1 MKKENDNME
10 VIKEHGSPVPCS
22 DGELGTRI
30 EAACARIGTKKSA
43 ALKAGV
49 SEDMLHRYIR
59 GGSRP
64 SFEAMARL
72 CAAAGVSLEWLA
84 TGKLPEAPAPQP
96 SEPVAQIDQ
105 RLMGRCSD
113 AFGKLYKELG
123 IALSLA
129 DLGALAAEA
138 YNDLVA
144 AEVKDMDIPTQL
156 VVIRSLV
163 ERHRRELLAEADA
176 NAKGKRSAS

>member
-1 MKKENDNME
+1 MKKKIGKVE
-10 VIKEHGSPVPCS
+10 VGRKLGTPVP
-22 DGELGTRI
+22 GYTPELGTRI
-30 EAACARIGTKKSA
+30 THAIEQLEG
-43 ALKAGV
+43 LKAASKIIGV
-49 SEDMLHRYIR
+49 SDESLAQWRD
-59 GGSRP
+59 GKARP
-64 SFEAMARL
+64 SFFGLQKLAD
-72 CAAAGVSLEWLA
+72 AAGVSLDWLA

>member
-1 MKKENDNME
+1 MKKKIGKVE
-10 VIKEHGSPVPCS
+10 VGRKHGTPVP
-22 DGELGTRI
+22 GYTPELGTRI
-30 EAACARIGTKKSA
+30 AHAIERIGGLKIA
-43 ALKAGV
+43 AGIINV
-49 SEDMLHRYIR
+49 SEDSLAQWRD
-59 GGSRP
+59 GKARP
-64 SFEAMARL
+64 SFFGLSQLAKEAS
-72 CAAAGVSLEWLA
+72 VSLDWLA
-84 TGKLPEAPAPQP
+84 DGQEAGTTALQP

-144 AEVKDMDIPTQL
+144 AEVTDMDIPTQL